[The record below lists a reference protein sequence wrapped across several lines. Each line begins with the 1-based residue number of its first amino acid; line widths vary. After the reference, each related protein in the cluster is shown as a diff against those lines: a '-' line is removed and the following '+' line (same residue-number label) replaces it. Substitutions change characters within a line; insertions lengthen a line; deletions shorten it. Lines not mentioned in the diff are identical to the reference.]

1 MKPFAR
7 LALYVCLN
15 SFLLLCLWTGS
26 SFAAVPT
33 PQAPQAGEELA
44 RMAEVSG
51 QYGGHLTIGQRAEPK
66 TLNPVTATDAVSRE
80 VIGRLMGDLI
90 EINRSTQQTEPAL
103 AKSWKISP
111 DGRTFTL
118 QLRKGIRFSDGHPFD
133 ADDVVFS
140 FSVFMDEAVDS
151 PQRDLLIID
160 GKPITVTKIDQYTVR
175 FALPRPYAAAERLF
189 DGLAML
195 PKHLLEKP
203 YMEGHF
209 TQAWTLNTPPA
220 EVAGLGPFRLK
231 QYVPGQRIVVERNPY
246 YWKVDHGN
254 QRLPY
259 LDELVFLFVGTEDA
273 QVMRFEAGETDII
286 SRLSSEN
293 FNLLSREKS
302 RAGSQ
307 LADMG
312 PGLEYNFLFFN
323 LNDLRGKKL
332 NDVAEKQAWF
342 RDLKF
347 RQAVS
352 AAVDRDSIVR
362 LVYGTRGAALWGN
375 VGPGNK
381 LWINQSLPHP
391 PRSVETA
398 RQLLK
403 SAGYSWNAAGQLVDP
418 RGRMVEF
425 SIITSSSNSQ
435 RMKMATLLQDDLS
448 HLGMQ
453 AHLVPLEFRAMIDRV
468 FQSFDYDAAIMGLG
482 GGDADP
488 NPEMN
493 VWSATGT
500 SHLWHLGETQPATDW
515 EREIDHLMQQQMI
528 TLDYAKRKQLYDRV
542 QQIIAE
548 NVPFIFLGTPNIL
561 AGANAR
567 VGNFHPAVLD
577 PYTLWNADE
586 LYVRGSATER
596 AGVR

>member
-1 MKPFAR
+1 MKTVVR
-7 LALYVCLN
+7 LTLLYVCL
-15 SFLLLCLWTGS
+15 LAATC
-26 SFAAVPT
+26 FAAGTVPE
-33 PQAPQAGEELA
+33 PAKPGEELA
-44 RMAEVSG
+44 RMADVTG
-51 QYGGHLTIGQRAEPK
+51 QYGGHLTIGQRSEPK

-80 VIGRLMGDLI
+80 VIGRLMGDLV

-111 DGRTFTL
+111 DGRMFTL

-133 ADDVVFS
+133 ADDVIFS
-140 FSVFMDEAVDS
+140 FAVYMDEAVDS

-160 GKPITVTKIDQYTVR
+160 GKPLAVNKLDQYTVR
-175 FALPRPYAAAERLF
+175 FTLPRPYAAAERLF

-203 YMEGHF
+203 YREGHF
-209 TQAWTLNTPPA
+209 TQAWSLNTQA
-220 EVAGLGPFRLK
+220 SEVAGLGPFRLK
-231 QYVPGQRIVVERNPY
+231 QYVPGQRLVVERNPY
-246 YWKVDHGN
+246 YWKVDREN

-293 FNLLSREKS
+293 YNLLSREKTRS
-302 RAGSQ
+302 SAQ

-312 PGLEYNFLFFN
+312 PSLEYNFLLFN
-323 LNDLRGKKL
+323 LNDLSGKKL
-332 NDVAEKQAWF
+332 DEVAGKQVWF

-347 RQAVS
+347 RQAIS
-352 AAVDRDSIVR
+352 AVVDRDSIVR
-362 LVYGTRGAALWGN
+362 LVYGNRGAALWGN

-381 LWINQSLPHP
+381 LWINQALPHP
-391 PRSVETA
+391 ARSVETA
-398 RQLLK
+398 RQFLK
-403 SAGYSWNAAGQLVDP
+403 GAGYSWNPAGQLLDTAKHP
-418 RGRMVEF
+418 VEF
-425 SIITSSSNSQ
+425 TIITSSSNSQ

-448 HLGMQ
+448 QLGMQ
-453 AHLVPLEFRAMIDRV
+453 VHVVPLEFRAVIDRV

-493 VWSATGT
+493 VWAFNGT

-515 EREIDHLMQQQMI
+515 ERELDQLMQQQMV
-528 TLDYAKRKQLYDRV
+528 TLDYAKRKQLYDRA
-542 QQIIAE
+542 QQLIAE
-548 NVPFIFLGTPNIL
+548 NLPFIFLGTPNIL
-561 AGANAR
+561 AGADAR
-567 VGNFHPAVLD
+567 VGNFHPAALD

-586 LYVRGSATER
+586 LYVRVPAAQN

>member
-1 MKPFAR
+1 MKVIAR
-7 LALYVCLN
+7 LTLHVCL
-15 SFLLLCLWTGS
+15 LAGAC
-26 SFAAVPT
+26 FAA
-33 PQAPQAGEELA
+33 APIPEAANPGEEIA
-44 RMAEVSG
+44 RMAGVSG
-51 QYGGHLTIGQRAEPK
+51 HYGGHLTIGQRAEPK

-90 EINRSTQQTEPAL
+90 EINRSSQQTEPAL

-133 ADDVVFS
+133 ADDVLFS
-140 FSVFMDEAVDS
+140 FSVYMDEAVDS

-160 GKPITVTKIDQYTVR
+160 GKPILVTKLDPYTVR
-175 FALPRPYAAAERLF
+175 FAMPRPYAAAERLF

-195 PKHLLEKP
+195 PKHLLEKQ
-203 YMEGHF
+203 YHQGHF
-209 TQAWTLNTPPA
+209 AQAWSLNVQA
-220 EVAGLGPFRLK
+220 SEVAGLGPFRLK
-231 QYVPGQRIVVERNPY
+231 QYVPGQRVVVERNPY
-246 YWKVDHGN
+246 YWKVDQKN

-293 FNLLSREKS
+293 YNLLSREKS
-302 RAGSQ
+302 RVGSQ
-307 LADMG
+307 LADVG
-312 PGLEYNFLFFN
+312 PSLEYNFLLFN
-323 LNDLRGKKL
+323 LNDLSGKKL
-332 NDVAEKQAWF
+332 GEVAGKQAWF
-342 RDLKF
+342 SDLKF
-347 RQAVS
+347 RQAIS
-352 AAVDRDSIVR
+352 AAVDRESIVR

-381 LWINQSLPHP
+381 LWINQTIPHP
-391 PRSVETA
+391 SRSVETA

-403 SAGYSWNAAGQLVDP
+403 AAGYSWNAAGQLLDATRQPVD
-418 RGRMVEF
+418 F

-448 HLGMQ
+448 HIGMQ
-453 AHLVPLEFRAMIDRV
+453 VHVVPLEFRAMIDRV

-493 VWSATGT
+493 VWAFSGT
-500 SHLWHLGETQPATDW
+500 SHLWHLGETKPATDW
-515 EREIDHLMQQQMI
+515 ERELDQLMQQQMV
-528 TLDYAKRKQLYDRV
+528 TLDYAKRKQLYDRA
-542 QQIIAE
+542 QQLIAE
-548 NVPFIFLGTPNIL
+548 NLPFVFLGSPNIL

-586 LYVRGSATER
+586 LYVRGPGLEN

>member
-1 MKPFAR
+1 MKGCTG
-7 LALYVCLN
+7 LTLLYVCL
-15 SFLLLCLWTGS
+15 LAGT
-26 SFAAVPT
+26 SFAA
-33 PQAPQAGEELA
+33 APAPEAAKPGEELA
-44 RMAEVSG
+44 RMADVSG
-51 QYGGHLTIGQRAEPK
+51 HYGGHLTIGQRSEPK
-66 TLNPVTATDAVSRE
+66 TLNPATATDAVSRE

-140 FSVFMDEAVDS
+140 FGVYMDEAVDS

-160 GKPITVTKIDQYTVR
+160 GKPIAVTKVDPYTVR
-175 FALPRPYAAAERLF
+175 FVLPRPCAAAERLF

-203 YMEGHF
+203 YREGHF
-209 TQAWTLNTPPA
+209 AQAWSLNTLA
-220 EVAGLGPFRLK
+220 SEIVGLGPFRLK

-246 YWKVDHGN
+246 YWKVDREN

-286 SRLSSEN
+286 SRLSAEN
-293 FNLLSREKS
+293 YNLLAREKS
-302 RAGSQ
+302 RVGSQ

-312 PGLEYNFLFFN
+312 PSLEYNFLLFN
-323 LNDLRGKKL
+323 LNDFGGKKL
-332 NDVAEKQAWF
+332 DEIAGKQLWF
-342 RDLKF
+342 RELKF
-347 RQAVS
+347 RQAIS
-352 AAVDRDSIVR
+352 LAVDRESIVR
-362 LVYGTRGAALWGN
+362 LAYGSRGAALWGN

-381 LWINQSLPHP
+381 LWINPAIPHP
-391 PRSVETA
+391 QKSVEGA

-403 SAGYSWNAAGQLVDP
+403 SAEYSWNSAGQLLDV
-418 RGRMVEF
+418 RGKPVEF
-425 SIITSSSNSQ
+425 TIITNSSNSQ
-435 RMKMATLLQDDLS
+435 RMKMATLLQDDLA

-453 AHLVPLEFRAMIDRV
+453 VHVVPLEFRAYIDRV
-468 FQSFDYDAAIMGLG
+468 FQSFEYDAAIMGLG

-493 VWSATGT
+493 VWTFAGT

-515 EREIDHLMQQQMI
+515 ERELDQLMQKQMV
-528 TLDYAKRKQLYDRV
+528 TLDYAKRKQLYDRA
-542 QQIIAE
+542 QQLIAE
-548 NVPFIFLGTPNIL
+548 NLPFIFLGTPNIL
-561 AGANAR
+561 ASASSR
-567 VGNFHPAVLD
+567 VGNFHPAALD

-586 LYVRGSATER
+586 LYVRDPAIQN

>member
-1 MKPFAR
+1 MKVIAR
-7 LALYVCLN
+7 LTLHVCL
-15 SFLLLCLWTGS
+15 LAGAC
-26 SFAAVPT
+26 FAA
-33 PQAPQAGEELA
+33 APSPGAATAGEELA
-44 RMAEVSG
+44 RLNDVSG
-51 QYGGHLTIGQRAEPK
+51 HYGGHLTIGQRSELK
-66 TLNPVTATDAVSRE
+66 TLNPVTVADGSSRE

-103 AKSWKISP
+103 AKSWTMSP
-111 DGRTFTL
+111 DGRAFTL
-118 QLRKGIRFSDGHPFD
+118 QLRKGIRFSDGQPFD

-140 FSVFMDEAVDS
+140 FNVYMDEAIDS

-160 GKPITVTKIDQYTVR
+160 GKPIAVTKIDQYSVR
-175 FALPRPYAAAERLF
+175 FVLPRPYAAAERLF
-189 DGLAML
+189 DSLAML

-203 YMEGHF
+203 YHEGHF
-209 TQAWTLNTPPA
+209 AQAWSLNAQPV
-220 EVAGLGPFRLK
+220 EIAGLGPFRLK
-231 QYVPGQRIVVERNPY
+231 QYVPGQRIVLERNPY
-246 YWKVDHGN
+246 YWKVDREN

-273 QVMRFEAGETDII
+273 QVMRFEAGETDIV

-293 FNLLSREKS
+293 YNLLSREKS

-312 PGLEYNFLFFN
+312 PSLEYNFLLFN
-323 LNDLRGKKL
+323 LNDLSGKKL
-332 NDVAEKQAWF
+332 DEVAGKQTWF

-347 RQAVS
+347 RQAIS
-352 AAVDRDSIVR
+352 AAVDRQSIVR
-362 LVYGTRGAALWGN
+362 LVYGFRGAALWGN

-403 SAGYSWNAAGQLVDP
+403 SAGYSWNATAQLLDAT
-418 RGRMVEF
+418 GRPVEF
-425 SIITSSSNSQ
+425 TIITSSSNSQ

-453 AHLVPLEFRAMIDRV
+453 VHVVPLEFRAYIDRV

-493 VWSATGT
+493 VWAFAGT
-500 SHLWHLGETQPATDW
+500 SHLWHLGETRPATDW
-515 EREIDHLMQQQMI
+515 ERELDQLMQKQMV
-528 TLDYAKRKQLYDRV
+528 TLDYAKRKQLYDRA
-542 QQIIAE
+542 QQLIAE
-548 NVPFIFLGTPNIL
+548 NLPFIFLGTPNIL
-561 AGANAR
+561 AGANSR
-567 VGNFHPAVLD
+567 VGNFHPAILD

-586 LYVRGSATER
+586 LYVRGPAQEN